1 MSMIIVPRASRT
13 ISDPR
18 APRSLFAEDVVISR
32 SDAQRVI
39 ESVIRLSRAD
49 AVQAVIRSSR
59 TRNVRFAANQLSTA
73 GVVEDTT
80 LVVMSFVGRKHS
92 AVTTN
97 DLSPESIE
105 RTVRKAES
113 IARLAPDDPDMLPVL
128 GPQNLRPLTAA
139 WDEATA
145 NLPAGDVTAA
155 AITALGPARKA
166 GSTLNVAGFLVTGA
180 DAIAIGTSAGL
191 FAYHRG
197 TSANY
202 TLTVR
207 TADGTGSGWSGE
219 DAVAW
224 SSLNFGEVS
233 AQAIEKATQSRN
245 PVAIEPGRYTVILE
259 PQAVGDLVGLMPR
272 YFSARSADEGRSPF
286 AKPGGGNK
294 LGETIV
300 NAMITLSSDPSDQ
313 MVLTQPF
320 DGDGMPLTKQ
330 SWITNGT
337 LSTMLV
343 PRSWAARKNLV
354 ATGSPN
360 NIILSGGTTSREQMI
375 ASTQRG
381 VLVTRLWY
389 LRETDPRTMS
399 YTGLTR
405 DGTFLIENGKITKSI
420 KNMRFNESPL
430 FLLNNV
436 EALGPVRRTASEG
449 PGTQI
454 MPILNARD
462 FNFTSLSDA
471 V

>member
-1 MSMIIVPRASRT
+1 MSMFL
-13 ISDPR
+13 DPR
-18 APRSLFAEDVVISR
+18 APRSLFADDVVISR
-32 SDAQRVI
+32 TEAQRVI
-39 ESVIRLSRAD
+39 ESVMKLSRAD

-80 LVVMSFVGRKHS
+80 LVVMSFIGRKHS

-97 DLSPESIE
+97 DLSPGSIE

-113 IARLAPDDPDMLPVL
+113 IARLAPDDAEMLPVL
-128 GPQNLRPLTAA
+128 GQQNLADLSAA
-139 WDEATA
+139 WDDATA
-145 NLPAGDVTAA
+145 NLEAGAVTAA
-155 AITALGPARKA
+155 ANTALAPARR
-166 GSTLNVAGFLVTGA
+166 GTTLTVAGFLVTGA

-207 TADGTGSGWSGE
+207 TTDGTGSGWSGE

-224 SSLNFGEVS
+224 GSLDFARVS
-233 AQAIEKATQSRN
+233 AQAIEKAERSRN

-272 YFSARSADEGRSPF
+272 YFNARSADEGRSPF
-286 AKPGGGNK
+286 AKQGGGNK

-300 NAMITLSSDPSDQ
+300 NAMITLSSDPSDPL
-313 MVLTQPF
+313 VLAQPF
-320 DGDGMPLTKQ
+320 DGDGMPLTRQ

-343 PRSWAARKNLV
+343 PRAWAARKSLV
-354 ATGSPN
+354 ATGNPN
-360 NIILSGGTTSREQMI
+360 NIILSGGTTSRDEMI
-375 ASTQRG
+375 GSTQRG
-381 VLVTRLWY
+381 ILVTRLWY

-405 DGTFLIENGKITKSI
+405 DGTFLIENGRISKSI

-436 EALGPVRRTASEG
+436 EALGPVRRTASDG

-454 MPILNARD
+454 MPVLKARD

>member
-1 MSMIIVPRASRT
+1 MSMIL
-13 ISDPR
+13 DPR
-18 APRSLFAEDVVISR
+18 APRSLFADDAVMSR
-32 SDAQRVI
+32 TDAQRVI
-39 ESVIRLSRAD
+39 ESVIKLSRAD
-49 AVQAVIRSSR
+49 AVQVVIRSSR

-80 LVVMSFVGRKHS
+80 LVVMSFLGKKHS

-97 DLSPESIE
+97 DLSPQSLE
-105 RTVRKAES
+105 RTVRKAEA
-113 IARLAPDDPDMLPVL
+113 IAKLSPDDAEMLPVL
-128 GPQNLRPLTAA
+128 GAQNLRDLTAA

-155 AITALGPARKA
+155 AITALGPARKT

-197 TSANY
+197 TNANY

-224 SSLNFGEVS
+224 SSLDFGRVS
-233 AQAIEKATQSRN
+233 AQAIDKAQASRN

-272 YFSARSADEGRSPF
+272 YFNARSADEGRSPF
-286 AKPGGGNK
+286 AKQGGGNK

-300 NAMITLSSDPSDQ
+300 NAMVSLTSDPSDP
-313 MVLTQPF
+313 MVLSQPF

-343 PRSWAARKNLV
+343 PRSWAAKKNLV
-354 ATGSPN
+354 ATGNPN
-360 NIILSGGTTSREQMI
+360 NIILGGGTTTRDQMI

-399 YTGLTR
+399 YTGITR

-454 MPILNARD
+454 MPILKARD

>member
-1 MSMIIVPRASRT
+1 MSRFI
-13 ISDPR
+13 DPH
-18 APRSLFAEDVVISR
+18 APRSLLLADDVVISR
-32 SDAQRVI
+32 ADAQRVI
-39 ESVIRLSRAD
+39 EMVVKLSKAD
-49 AVQAVIRSSR
+49 AVQAVVRSSR

-73 GVVEDTT
+73 GIIEDTT
-80 LVVMSFVGRKHS
+80 LVVTSFIGKKHA

-105 RTVRKAES
+105 RAVRKAEA
-113 IARLAPDDPDMLPVL
+113 ITRLAPDDAEALPVL
-128 GPQNLRPLTAA
+128 GAQTYADSSAA
-139 WDEATA
+139 WDQATA
-145 NLPAGDVTAA
+145 DLDAASVTAA
-155 AITALGPARKA
+155 ANTALAPARK
-166 GSTLNVAGFLVTGA
+166 GTTLTVAGFLVTGA
-180 DAIAIGTSAGL
+180 DAVAIGTSAGL
-191 FAYHRG
+191 FAYHRN

-207 TADGTGSGWSGE
+207 TTDGTGSGWSGE

-224 SSLNFGEVS
+224 SKLNFAKVS
-233 AQAIEKATQSRN
+233 AEAIEKAERSRN

-272 YFSARSADEGRSPF
+272 YFNARSADEGRSPF
-286 AKPGGGNK
+286 AKAGGGNK
-294 LGETIV
+294 LGEAIV
-300 NAMITLSSDPSDQ
+300 NPMISLTSDPTNP
-313 MVLTQPF
+313 MVMTSPF

-354 ATGSPN
+354 ATGNPN
-360 NIILSGGTTSREQMI
+360 NIILGGGSMSRDAMI

-430 FLLNNV
+430 FLLNNI
-436 EALGPVRRTASEG
+436 EALGPVRRTANDG

-454 MPILNARD
+454 MPIVKARD

>member
-1 MSMIIVPRASRT
+1 MSIIF
-13 ISDPR
+13 DPR

-32 SDAQRVI
+32 ADAQRVI
-39 ESVIRLSRAD
+39 ESVIKLSQAD
-49 AVQAVIRSSR
+49 AVQVVVRSSR

-80 LVVMSFVGRKHS
+80 LVVMSYIGKKHS

-97 DLSPESIE
+97 DLSPESLE
-105 RTVRKAES
+105 RTVRKAEA
-113 IARLAPDDPDMLPVL
+113 IAKLAPEDAEMLPVL
-128 GPQNLRPLTAA
+128 GPQNLRELTAA
-139 WDEATA
+139 WDDATA
-145 NLPAGDVTAA
+145 NLDAGVVSAA
-155 AITALGPARKA
+155 ANTALGPARK
-166 GSTLNVAGFLVTGA
+166 GSALNVAGFLITGA

-197 TSANY
+197 TNANY

-224 SSLNFGEVS
+224 SQLDFARVS
-233 AQAIEKATQSRN
+233 AQALEKAQTSRN

-272 YFSARSADEGRSPF
+272 YFNARSADEGRSPF

-300 NAMITLSSDPSDQ
+300 NAMVNLTSDPSDQ
-313 MVLTQPF
+313 LVLAQPF

-343 PRSWAARKNLV
+343 PRSWGAKKNLV
-354 ATGSPN
+354 ATGNPN
-360 NIILSGGTTSREQMI
+360 NLILAGGNIAREQMI

-405 DGTFLIENGKITKSI
+405 DGTYLIENGKISKSI

-454 MPILNARD
+454 MPILKARD

>member
-1 MSMIIVPRASRT
+1 MSMIF
-13 ISDPR
+13 DPR
-18 APRSLFAEDVVISR
+18 APRSLFADDVVISR
-32 SDAQRVI
+32 AEAQRVI
-39 ESVIRLSRAD
+39 ESVVKRSRAD

-80 LVVMSFVGRKHS
+80 LVVMSIIGRKHA

-105 RTVRKAES
+105 RTVRKAEA
-113 IARLAPDDPDMLPVL
+113 IARLSPDDAEMLPVL
-128 GPQNLRPLTAA
+128 GQQNLADLGAA
-139 WDEATA
+139 WDDATA
-145 NLPAGDVTAA
+145 NLEASAVTAA
-155 AITALGPARKA
+155 ANTALAPARK
-166 GSTLNVAGFLVTGA
+166 GTTLTVAGFLVTGA

-197 TSANY
+197 TNANF

-207 TADGTGSGWSGE
+207 TVDGTGSGWAGE
-219 DAVAW
+219 DAPAW
-224 SSLNFGEVS
+224 GALDFARVS
-233 AQAIEKATQSRN
+233 AHAIEKAERSRN

-272 YFSARSADEGRSPF
+272 YFNARSADEGRSPF
-286 AKPGGGNK
+286 AKTGGGNK
-294 LGETIV
+294 LGEMIV
-300 NAMITLSSDPSDQ
+300 NAMITLSSEPANPL
-313 MVLTQPF
+313 VLAQPF

-330 SWITNGT
+330 SWISNGA
-337 LSTMLV
+337 LSAMLV
-343 PRSWAARKNLV
+343 PRAWAARRNLV
-354 ATGSPN
+354 ATGTPN
-360 NIILSGGTTSREQMI
+360 NLILGGGTTTREQMI
-375 ASTQRG
+375 ANTQRG

-405 DGTFLIENGKITKSI
+405 DGTFLIENGKISKSI

-436 EALGPVRRTASEG
+436 ESLGPVRRTASDG

-454 MPILNARD
+454 MPVLKARD

>member
-1 MSMIIVPRASRT
+1 MSIIL
-13 ISDPR
+13 DPR
-18 APRSLFAEDVVISR
+18 APRSLFADDVVISR
-32 SDAQRVI
+32 SEAQRVV
-39 ESVIRLSRAD
+39 ESVLKLSRAD
-49 AVQAVIRSSR
+49 AVQVVIRSSR

-80 LVVMSFVGRKHS
+80 LVVMSYIGRKHS

-97 DLSPESIE
+97 DLSAESIE
-105 RTVRKAES
+105 RTVRKAEA
-113 IARLAPDDPDMLPVL
+113 IARLAPDDAEMLPVL
-128 GPQNLRPLTAA
+128 GPQNLADVSA
-139 WDEATA
+139 SWDEATA
-145 NLPAGDVTAA
+145 TLDAGIVTAA
-155 AITALGPARKA
+155 ANTALAPARRA
-166 GSTLNVAGFLVTGA
+166 GSTLTVAGFLVTGA
-180 DAIAIGTSAGL
+180 DAIAIGSSAGL

-197 TSANY
+197 TNANY

-207 TADGTGSGWSGE
+207 TIDGTGSGWAGE
-219 DAVAW
+219 DAQAW
-224 SSLNFGEVS
+224 GGLDFVRVS
-233 AQAIEKATQSRN
+233 AQAIEKAERSRN

-272 YFSARSADEGRSPF
+272 YFNARSADEGRSPF
-286 AKPGGGNK
+286 AKQGGGNR
-294 LGETIV
+294 LGELIV
-300 NAMITLSSDPSDQ
+300 NTMINMRSDTADP
-313 MVLTQPF
+313 MVRSQPF
-320 DGDGMPLTKQ
+320 DGEGMPLTKQ

-343 PRSWAARKNLV
+343 PRAWAARKNLT
-354 ATGSPN
+354 ATGTPN
-360 NIILSGGTTSREQMI
+360 NIILDGGSTSREQMI

-389 LRETDPRTMS
+389 LRETDARTMS

-405 DGTFLIENGKITKSI
+405 DGTFLIENGRITKSI

-436 EALGPVRRTASEG
+436 EALGPVRRTATEG
-449 PGTQI
+449 PGTQV
-454 MPILNARD
+454 MPILKARD

>member
-1 MSMIIVPRASRT
+1 MSMIL
-13 ISDPR
+13 DPR

-32 SDAQRVI
+32 TEAQRVI

-80 LVVMSFVGRKHS
+80 LVVMSFIGRKHS

-105 RTVRKAES
+105 RTVRKAEA

-128 GPQNLRPLTAA
+128 GPQNLGPLTAA

-272 YFSARSADEGRSPF
+272 YFNARSADEGRSPF
-286 AKPGGGNK
+286 AKAGGGNK
-294 LGETIV
+294 LGEVIV
-300 NAMITLSSDPSDQ
+300 NARVTLSSDPSDQ

-320 DGDGMPLTKQ
+320 DSDGMPLTKQ

-354 ATGSPN
+354 ATGSLN

-405 DGTFLIENGKITKSI
+405 DGTFLIENGKITKSV

-454 MPILNARD
+454 MPILKARD

>member
-1 MSMIIVPRASRT
+1 MSMIL
-13 ISDPR
+13 DPR
-18 APRSLFAEDVVISR
+18 APRSLFTDDTVISR
-32 SDAQRVI
+32 ADAQRVI
-39 ESVIRLSRAD
+39 ESVIRLSKAD
-49 AVQAVIRSSR
+49 AVQIVVRSSR

-80 LVVMSFVGRKHS
+80 LVVMSYSGKKHS

-97 DLSPESIE
+97 DLSPESLE
-105 RTVRKAES
+105 RTVRKAEA
-113 IARLAPDDPDMLPVL
+113 IAKLAPDDIDMLPVL
-128 GPQNLRPLTAA
+128 GPQNLRDLTAA
-139 WDEATA
+139 WDDATA
-145 NLPAGDVTAA
+145 NLAAGDVTAA
-155 AITALGPARKA
+155 ANTALAPARRS
-166 GSTLNVAGFLVTGA
+166 STLNVAGFLVTGA
-180 DAIAIGTSAGL
+180 DAVAIGTSAGL

-197 TSANY
+197 TNANY

-224 SSLNFGEVS
+224 SQLDFARVS
-233 AQAIEKATQSRN
+233 AQAIEKAQSSQN

-272 YFSARSADEGRSPF
+272 YFNARSADEGRSPF
-286 AKPGGGNK
+286 ARQGGGDK
-294 LGETIV
+294 LGESIV
-300 NAMITLSSDPSDQ
+300 NVMVNLSSDPSDPL
-313 MVLTQPF
+313 VLAQPF
-320 DGDGMPLTKQ
+320 DTDGMPLTKQ

-354 ATGSPN
+354 ATGNPN
-360 NIILSGGTTSREQMI
+360 NVILTGGTTTRDQMI

-405 DGTFLIENGKITKSI
+405 DGTYLIENGKISKSI

-436 EALGPVRRTASEG
+436 EALGPVRRTAGEG
-449 PGTQI
+449 AGTQI
-454 MPILNARD
+454 MPVLKAHD

>member
-1 MSMIIVPRASRT
+1 MSMIL
-13 ISDPR
+13 DPR
-18 APRSLFAEDVVISR
+18 APRSLFADDVVISR
-32 SDAQRVI
+32 TEAQRVI
-39 ESVIRLSRAD
+39 ESVVKLSRAD

-80 LVVMSFVGRKHS
+80 LVVMSFIGRKHS

-113 IARLAPDDPDMLPVL
+113 IARLAPDDAEMLPVL
-128 GPQNLRPLTAA
+128 GQQNLADLSAA
-139 WDEATA
+139 WDDATA
-145 NLPAGDVTAA
+145 NLEAAAVTAA
-155 AITALGPARKA
+155 ANTALAPARK
-166 GSTLNVAGFLVTGA
+166 GTTLTVAGFLVTGA

-224 SSLNFGEVS
+224 GSLDFARVS
-233 AQAIEKATQSRN
+233 AQAIEKAERSRN

-272 YFSARSADEGRSPF
+272 YFNARSADEGRSPF
-286 AKPGGGNK
+286 AKQGGGNK

-300 NAMITLSSDPSDQ
+300 NAMITLSSDPSDPL
-313 MVLTQPF
+313 VLTQPF
-320 DGDGMPLTKQ
+320 DGDGMPLTRQ

-343 PRSWAARKNLV
+343 PRAWASRKNLV
-354 ATGSPN
+354 ATGNPN
-360 NIILSGGTTSREQMI
+360 NIILGGGTTSREQMI

-405 DGTFLIENGKITKSI
+405 DGTFLIENGKISKSI

-436 EALGPVRRTASEG
+436 EALGPVRRTASDG

-454 MPILNARD
+454 MPVLKARD

>member
-1 MSMIIVPRASRT
+1 MSRFI
-13 ISDPR
+13 DPR
-18 APRSLFAEDVVISR
+18 APRSLLPDDVVISR
-32 SDAQRVI
+32 TDAQRVI
-39 ESVIRLSRAD
+39 ESVVTLSTAD
-49 AVQAVIRSSR
+49 AVQCVIRSSR

-80 LVVMSFVGRKHS
+80 LVVMSYIGKKHS

-97 DLSPESIE
+97 DLSPESVE
-105 RTVRKAES
+105 RTVRKAEA
-113 IARLAPDDPDMLPVL
+113 IARLSPDDPEMLPLL
-128 GPQNLRPLTAA
+128 GPQTLRDVSAA
-139 WDEATA
+139 WDEETA
-145 NLPAGDVTAA
+145 SLAAGIVTAA
-155 AITALGPARKA
+155 ANTALAPARRP

-180 DAIAIGTSAGL
+180 DAIAIGNSAGH

-197 TSANY
+197 TNANY

-224 SSLNFGEVS
+224 KSLNFAAVS
-233 AQAIEKATQSRN
+233 AQAIEKANSSRN

-272 YFSARSADEGRSPF
+272 YFNARSADEGRSPF
-286 AKPGGGNK
+286 AKQGGGNK

-300 NAMITLSSDPSDQ
+300 GSMVNLTSDPFDP

-320 DGDGMPLTKQ
+320 DGEGMPLTKQ

-354 ATGSPN
+354 ATGNPN
-360 NIILSGGTTSREQMI
+360 NIVLAGGSTTREQMI

-389 LRETDPRTMS
+389 LRETDPRSMS

-405 DGTFLIENGKITKSI
+405 DGTFLIENGKISKSI

-430 FLLNNV
+430 FLLNNL
-436 EALGPVRRTASEG
+436 EALGPVRRTASDG
-449 PGTQI
+449 PGTAI
-454 MPILNARD
+454 MPIVKARD

>member
-1 MSMIIVPRASRT
+1 MST
-13 ISDPR
+13 ILDPR
-18 APRSLFAEDVVISR
+18 APRSLFADDAVISR
-32 SDAQRVI
+32 DDAQRVT
-39 ESVIRLSRAD
+39 EMVVKLSRAD
-49 AVQAVIRSSR
+49 AVQAVVRSSR

-80 LVVMSFVGRKHS
+80 LVVMSYIGRKHS

-105 RTVRKAES
+105 RTVRKAEA
-113 IARLAPDDPDMLPVL
+113 IARLAPDDAEMLPVL
-128 GPQNLRPLTAA
+128 GPQNLGDLTAA
-139 WDEATA
+139 WDDATA
-145 NLPAGDVTAA
+145 NLDAGAVTAA
-155 AITALGPARKA
+155 ANTALGPARRT
-166 GSTLNVAGFLVTGA
+166 GSVLNVAGFLVTGA

-224 SSLNFGEVS
+224 SALNFGAVS
-233 AQAIEKATQSRN
+233 AQAIEKAEKSRN

-272 YFSARSADEGRSPF
+272 YFNARSADEGRSPF
-286 AKPGGGNK
+286 AKQGGGNK
-294 LGETIV
+294 LGEVIV
-300 NAMITLSSDPSDQ
+300 NAMINLASDPLDP
-313 MVLTQPF
+313 MVLAQPF
-320 DGDGMPLTKQ
+320 DSDGMALTKQ

-343 PRSWAARKNLV
+343 PRAWAARKNLV
-354 ATGSPN
+354 ATGTPN
-360 NIILSGGTTSREQMI
+360 NIILRGGTTSREQMI

-389 LRETDPRTMS
+389 LREVDPRTML

-405 DGTFLIENGKITKSI
+405 DGTFLIENGRISKSI

-436 EALGPVRRTASEG
+436 EALGPVRRTASDG

-454 MPILNARD
+454 MPVLKARD

>member
-1 MSMIIVPRASRT
+1 MST
-13 ISDPR
+13 ILDPR
-18 APRSLFAEDVVISR
+18 APRSLFADDTVISR
-32 SDAQRVI
+32 ADAQRVI
-39 ESVIRLSRAD
+39 ESVIRLSKAD
-49 AVQAVIRSSR
+49 AVQVVIRSSR

-80 LVVMSFVGRKHS
+80 LVVMSFIGRKHS

-97 DLSPESIE
+97 DLSPESLE
-105 RTVRKAES
+105 RTVRKAEA
-113 IARLAPDDPDMLPVL
+113 IARLAPDDAEMVPVL
-128 GPQNLRPLTAA
+128 GPQEMRELSAA
-139 WDEATA
+139 WDDATA
-145 NLPAGDVTAA
+145 NLAAGDVTAA
-155 AITALGPARKA
+155 ANTALAPARK
-166 GSTLNVAGFLVTGA
+166 GSALNVAGFLVTSA

-197 TSANY
+197 TNANY
-202 TLTVR
+202 TLTAR
-207 TADGTGSGWSGE
+207 TTDGTGSGWSGD

-224 SSLNFGEVS
+224 SQLDFARVS
-233 AQAIEKATQSRN
+233 SQAIEKAESSRN

-272 YFSARSADEGRSPF
+272 YFNARSADEGRSPF
-286 AKPGGGNK
+286 AKQGGGNK

-300 NAMITLSSDPSDQ
+300 NAMVNLTSDPSDPL
-313 MVLTQPF
+313 VLGQPF
-320 DGDGMPLTKQ
+320 EGDGMPLTKQ

-343 PRSWAARKNLV
+343 TRSWAARKNLI
-354 ATGSPN
+354 ATGNPN
-360 NIILSGGTTSREQMI
+360 NIILAGGSASREQMI
-375 ASTQRG
+375 AGTQRG

-405 DGTFLIENGKITKSI
+405 DGTFLIEDGKISKSI

-436 EALGPVRRTASEG
+436 EALGPVRRTANDG

-454 MPILNARD
+454 MPILKARD

>member
-1 MSMIIVPRASRT
+1 MSIIL
-13 ISDPR
+13 DPR
-18 APRSLFAEDVVISR
+18 APRSLFADDVVISR
-32 SDAQRVI
+32 SEAQRVV
-39 ESVIRLSRAD
+39 ESVLKLSRAD
-49 AVQAVIRSSR
+49 AVQVVIRSSR

-80 LVVMSFVGRKHS
+80 LVVMSYNGRKHS

-97 DLSPESIE
+97 DLSAESIE
-105 RTVRKAES
+105 RTVRKAEA
-113 IARLAPDDPDMLPVL
+113 IARLAPDDAEMLPVL
-128 GPQNLRPLTAA
+128 GPQNLADVSA
-139 WDEATA
+139 SWDEATA
-145 NLPAGDVTAA
+145 TLDAGIVTAA
-155 AITALGPARKA
+155 ANTALAPARRA
-166 GSTLNVAGFLVTGA
+166 GSTLTVAGFLVTSA

-197 TSANY
+197 TNANY

-207 TADGTGSGWSGE
+207 TADGTGSGWAGE
-219 DAVAW
+219 DAQAW
-224 SSLNFGEVS
+224 GGLDFARVS
-233 AQAIEKATQSRN
+233 AQAIEKAERSRN

-272 YFSARSADEGRSPF
+272 YFNARSADEGRSPF
-286 AKPGGGNK
+286 AKQGGGNR
-294 LGETIV
+294 LGELIV
-300 NAMITLSSDPSDQ
+300 NAMINMRSDTADP
-313 MVLTQPF
+313 MVRSQPF
-320 DGDGMPLTKQ
+320 DGDGLPLTKQ

-343 PRSWAARKNLV
+343 PRAWAARKNLT
-354 ATGSPN
+354 ATGTPN
-360 NIILSGGTTSREQMI
+360 NIIFGGGSTSREQMI

-389 LRETDPRTMS
+389 LRETDARTMS

-405 DGTFLIENGKITKSI
+405 DGTFLIENGRITKSI

-436 EALGPVRRTASEG
+436 EALGPVRRTAAEG
-449 PGTQI
+449 PGTQV
-454 MPILNARD
+454 MPILKARD

>member
-1 MSMIIVPRASRT
+1 MSMIL
-13 ISDPR
+13 DPR
-18 APRSLFAEDVVISR
+18 APRSLFAEDAVMSR
-32 SDAQRVI
+32 TDAQRVI
-39 ESVIRLSRAD
+39 ESVIKLSRAD
-49 AVQAVIRSSR
+49 AVQVVIRSSR

-80 LVVMSFVGRKHS
+80 LVVMSYFGRKHS

-97 DLSPESIE
+97 DLSPESLE
-105 RTVRKAES
+105 RTVRKAEA
-113 IARLAPDDPDMLPVL
+113 IAKLTPDDADMLPVL
-128 GPQNLRPLTAA
+128 GAQNLPELTAA
-139 WDEATA
+139 WDDATA

-155 AITALGPARKA
+155 AITALGPARKT

-197 TSANY
+197 TNANY

-224 SSLNFGEVS
+224 SSLDFGRVS
-233 AQAIEKATQSRN
+233 AQAIEKAQASRN

-272 YFSARSADEGRSPF
+272 YFNARSADEGRSPF
-286 AKPGGGNK
+286 AKQGGGNK

-300 NAMITLSSDPSDQ
+300 NAMISLSSDPSNSL
-313 MVLTQPF
+313 VLSQPF
-320 DGDGMPLTKQ
+320 DGDGMPLSKQ

-343 PRSWAARKNLV
+343 PRSWAARKNLI
-354 ATGSPN
+354 ATGNPN
-360 NIILSGGTTSREQMI
+360 NIILGGGTTSRDQMI

-454 MPILNARD
+454 MPILKARD

>member
-1 MSMIIVPRASRT
+1 MIL
-13 ISDPR
+13 DPR
-18 APRSLFAEDVVISR
+18 APRSLFADDVVISR
-32 SDAQRVI
+32 TEAQRVI
-39 ESVIRLSRAD
+39 ESVVKLSRAD

-80 LVVMSFVGRKHS
+80 LVVMSFIGRKHS

-113 IARLAPDDPDMLPVL
+113 IARLAPDDAEMLPVL
-128 GPQNLRPLTAA
+128 GQQNLADLSAA
-139 WDEATA
+139 WDDATA
-145 NLPAGDVTAA
+145 NLEAAAVTAA
-155 AITALGPARKA
+155 ANTALAPARK
-166 GSTLNVAGFLVTGA
+166 GTTLTVAGFLVTGA

-224 SSLNFGEVS
+224 GSLDFARVS
-233 AQAIEKATQSRN
+233 AQAIEKAERSRN

-272 YFSARSADEGRSPF
+272 YFNARSADEGRSPF
-286 AKPGGGNK
+286 AKQGGGNK

-300 NAMITLSSDPSDQ
+300 NAMITLSSDPSDPL
-313 MVLTQPF
+313 VLTQPF
-320 DGDGMPLTKQ
+320 DGDGMPLTRQ

-343 PRSWAARKNLV
+343 PRAWASRKNLV
-354 ATGSPN
+354 ATGNPN
-360 NIILSGGTTSREQMI
+360 NIILGGGTTSREQMI

-405 DGTFLIENGKITKSI
+405 DGTFLIENGKISKSI

-436 EALGPVRRTASEG
+436 EALGPVRRTASDG

-454 MPILNARD
+454 MPVLKARD

>member
-1 MSMIIVPRASRT
+1 MSTII
-13 ISDPR
+13 DPR
-18 APRSLFAEDVVISR
+18 APRSLFADDTVISR

-39 ESVIRLSRAD
+39 ESVMKLSRAD
-49 AVQAVIRSSR
+49 AVQVVIRSSR

-80 LVVMSFVGRKHS
+80 LVVMSYIGKKHS

-97 DLSPESIE
+97 DLSPESLE
-105 RTVRKAES
+105 RTVRKAEA
-113 IARLAPDDPDMLPVL
+113 IARLAPDDADMLPVL
-128 GPQNLRPLTAA
+128 GPQPARELSAA
-139 WDEATA
+139 WDDATA
-145 NLPAGDVTAA
+145 TLAAGEVTAA
-155 AITALGPARKA
+155 ANTALAPARK
-166 GSTLNVAGFLVTGA
+166 GSTLSVAGFLVTGA

-207 TADGTGSGWSGE
+207 TVDGTGSGWSGD

-224 SSLNFGEVS
+224 SQLDFARVS
-233 AQAIEKATQSRN
+233 AQAIEKAESSRN

-272 YFSARSADEGRSPF
+272 YFNARSADEGRSPF
-286 AKPGGGNK
+286 AKLGGGNK
-294 LGETIV
+294 LGEPIV
-300 NAMITLSSDPSDQ
+300 NAVVNLTSDPSDPL
-313 MVLTQPF
+313 VLGQPF
-320 DGDGMPLTKQ
+320 DSDGMPLTKQ

-337 LSTMLV
+337 LSAMLV

-360 NIILSGGTTSREQMI
+360 NIILAGGTTTREQMI
-375 ASTQRG
+375 AGTQRG
-381 VLVTRLWY
+381 ILVTRLWY

-405 DGTFLIENGKITKSI
+405 DGTYLIENGKISKSI

-454 MPILNARD
+454 MPILKAHD

>member
-1 MSMIIVPRASRT
+1 MSRFI
-13 ISDPR
+13 DPG
-18 APRSLFAEDVVISR
+18 APRSFMAEDVVISR
-32 SDAQRVI
+32 ADAQRVI
-39 ESVIRLSRAD
+39 ESVVKLSRAD
-49 AVQAVIRSSR
+49 AVQVVIRSSR

-73 GVVEDTT
+73 GIIEDTT
-80 LVVMSFVGRKHS
+80 LVVMSYFGKKHS

-97 DLSPESIE
+97 DLSPESLE
-105 RTVRKAES
+105 RTVRKAEA
-113 IARLAPDDPDMLPVL
+113 IARLAPDDVDALPLL
-128 GPQNLRPLTAA
+128 GQQTYADSSA
-139 WDEATA
+139 SWDQATA
-145 NLPAGDVTAA
+145 DLDAGTVTAA
-155 AITALGPARKA
+155 ANSALGPARK
-166 GSTLNVAGFLVTGA
+166 GNTLTVAGFLVTGA
-180 DAIAIGTSAGL
+180 DAVAIGTSAGL
-191 FAYHRG
+191 FAYHRS
-197 TSANY
+197 TNANY

-207 TADGTGSGWSGE
+207 TVDGTGSGWSGE

-224 SSLNFGEVS
+224 SGLNFQNVS
-233 AQAIEKATQSRN
+233 AEAIEKAERSRN

-272 YFSARSADEGRSPF
+272 YFNARSADEGRSPF
-286 AKPGGGNK
+286 AKQGGGNK

-300 NAMITLSSDPSDQ
+300 SSMISLSSDPTNP
-313 MVLTQPF
+313 MVRTQPF
-320 DGDGMPLTKQ
+320 DGDGMPLMKQ

-354 ATGSPN
+354 ATGNPN
-360 NIILSGGTTSREQMI
+360 NIILSGGDVTRDQMI
-375 ASTQRG
+375 AGTQRG

-399 YTGLTR
+399 YTGLTL
-405 DGTFLIENGKITKSI
+405 DGTFLIENGKISKSI

-430 FLLNNV
+430 FLLNNI
-436 EALGPVRRTASEG
+436 EALGPVRRTANDG

-454 MPILNARD
+454 MPIVKARD

>member
-1 MSMIIVPRASRT
+1 MST
-13 ISDPR
+13 ILDPR
-18 APRSLFAEDVVISR
+18 APRSLFADDAVISR
-32 SDAQRVI
+32 DDAQRVT
-39 ESVIRLSRAD
+39 EMVVKLSRAD
-49 AVQAVIRSSR
+49 AVQAVVRSSR

-80 LVVMSFVGRKHS
+80 LVVMSYIGRKHS
-92 AVTTN
+92 AITTN

-105 RTVRKAES
+105 RTVRKAEA
-113 IARLAPDDPDMLPVL
+113 IARLAPDDAEMLPVL
-128 GPQNLRPLTAA
+128 GPQNLGDLTAA
-139 WDEATA
+139 WDDATA
-145 NLPAGDVTAA
+145 NLDAGAVTAA
-155 AITALGPARKA
+155 ANTALGPARRA
-166 GSTLNVAGFLVTGA
+166 GSVLNVAGFLVTGA

-224 SSLNFGEVS
+224 SALNFGAVS
-233 AQAIEKATQSRN
+233 AQAIEKAEKSRN

-272 YFSARSADEGRSPF
+272 YFNARSADEGRSPF
-286 AKPGGGNK
+286 AKQGGGNK
-294 LGETIV
+294 LGEVIV
-300 NAMITLSSDPSDQ
+300 NAMINLASDPLDS
-313 MVLTQPF
+313 MVLAQPF
-320 DGDGMPLTKQ
+320 DSDGMPLTKQ

-343 PRSWAARKNLV
+343 PRAWAARKNLV
-354 ATGSPN
+354 ATGTPN
-360 NIILSGGTTSREQMI
+360 NIILRGGTTTREQMI

-389 LRETDPRTMS
+389 LREVDPRTML

-405 DGTFLIENGKITKSI
+405 DGTFLIENGRISKSI

-436 EALGPVRRTASEG
+436 EALGPVRRTASDG

-454 MPILNARD
+454 MPVLKARD

>member
-1 MSMIIVPRASRT
+1 MSMIF
-13 ISDPR
+13 DPR
-18 APRSLFAEDVVISR
+18 GPRSLFAEDTVISR
-32 SDAQRVI
+32 VEAQRVI
-39 ESVIRLSRAD
+39 ESVIKLSKAD
-49 AVQAVIRSSR
+49 AVQVVVRSSR

-80 LVVMSFVGRKHS
+80 LVVMSYIGKKHS

-97 DLSPESIE
+97 DLSPESLE

-113 IARLAPDDPDMLPVL
+113 IAKLAPDDIDMLPVL
-128 GPQNLRPLTAA
+128 GPQNLRDLSAA

-145 NLPAGDVTAA
+145 NLAAGEVTAA
-155 AITALGPARKA
+155 ANTALAPARK
-166 GSTLNVAGFLVTGA
+166 GTTLNVAGFLVTGA

-197 TSANY
+197 TNANY

-207 TADGTGSGWSGE
+207 TSDGTGSGWSGE

-224 SSLNFGEVS
+224 SQLDFARVS
-233 AQAIEKATQSRN
+233 AQAIEKAQSSQN

-259 PQAVGDLVGLMPR
+259 PQAVGDLIGLMPR
-272 YFSARSADEGRSPF
+272 NFNARSADEGRSPF
-286 AKPGGGNK
+286 AKQGGGNK
-294 LGETIV
+294 LGEMIV
-300 NAMITLSSDPSDQ
+300 NAMVNLSSDPSDPL
-313 MVLTQPF
+313 VLAQPF
-320 DGDGMPLTKQ
+320 DSDGMPLTKQ

-354 ATGSPN
+354 ATGNPN
-360 NIILSGGTTSREQMI
+360 NVILAGGTTTRDQMI

-405 DGTFLIENGKITKSI
+405 DGTYLIENGKISKSI

-436 EALGPVRRTASEG
+436 EALGPVHRTASEG

-454 MPILNARD
+454 MPILKAHD

>member
-1 MSMIIVPRASRT
+1 MSMIL
-13 ISDPR
+13 DPR
-18 APRSLFAEDVVISR
+18 APRSLFADDVVMSR
-32 SDAQRVI
+32 DDAQKVI
-39 ESVIRLSRAD
+39 ESVVRLSRAD
-49 AVQAVIRSSR
+49 AVQAVVRSSR

-80 LVVMSFVGRKHS
+80 LVVMSFIGRKHS

-105 RTVRKAES
+105 RTVRKAEA
-113 IARLAPDDPDMLPVL
+113 IARLAPDDPEMLPVL
-128 GPQNLRPLTAA
+128 GPQNLREMTAA

-145 NLPAGDVTAA
+145 SLDAGAVTSAA
-155 AITALGPARKA
+155 NTVLGPARRA

-180 DAIAIGTSAGL
+180 DAIAIGTSAGH

-207 TADGTGSGWSGE
+207 TADGTGSGWAGE

-224 SSLNFGEVS
+224 GRINFAAVS
-233 AQAIEKATQSRN
+233 AQAIEKAEKSRN

-272 YFSARSADEGRSPF
+272 YFNARSADEGRSPF

-294 LGETIV
+294 LGEMIV
-300 NAMITLSSDPSDQ
+300 NSMVNLSSDPSDP

-330 SWITNGT
+330 SWVTNGT

-343 PRSWAARKNLV
+343 PRAWAAKKNLV
-354 ATGSPN
+354 ATGNPN
-360 NIILSGGTTSREQMI
+360 NIILGGGATSREQMI

-405 DGTFLIENGKITKSI
+405 DGTFLIENGKISKSI

-430 FLLNNV
+430 FMLNNL
-436 EALGPVRRTASEG
+436 ESLGPVRRTANDG

-454 MPILNARD
+454 MPVLKARD

>member
-1 MSMIIVPRASRT
+1 MST
-13 ISDPR
+13 FLDPR

-32 SDAQRVI
+32 TDAQRVT
-39 ESVIRLSRAD
+39 ESAITLSKAD
-49 AVQAVIRSSR
+49 AVQVVVRSSR

-80 LVVMSFVGRKHS
+80 LAVMSFIGRKHS

-105 RTVRKAES
+105 RTVRKAEA
-113 IARLAPDDPDMLPVL
+113 IARLAPDDADMLPVL
-128 GPQNLRPLTAA
+128 GPQTLRDLTTA
-139 WDEATA
+139 WDDATA
-145 NLPAGDVTAA
+145 NLDAGVVSAA
-155 AITALGPARKA
+155 ANTALGPARK

-197 TSANY
+197 TNANY

-224 SSLNFGEVS
+224 SQLDFARVS
-233 AQAIEKATQSRN
+233 SQALEKAQTSRN

-272 YFSARSADEGRSPF
+272 YLNARSADEGRSPF
-286 AKPGGGNK
+286 AKAGGGNK

-300 NAMITLSSDPSDQ
+300 NAMVNLTSDPSDPL
-313 MVLTQPF
+313 VLAQPF
-320 DGDGMPLTKQ
+320 DAEGMPLTKQ

-354 ATGSPN
+354 ATGNPN
-360 NIILSGGTTSREQMI
+360 NIILAGGNSTREQMI
-375 ASTQRG
+375 AGTQRG

-405 DGTFLIENGKITKSI
+405 DGTYLIENGKISKSI

-454 MPILNARD
+454 MPILKARD

>member
-1 MSMIIVPRASRT
+1 MSRFIDS
-13 ISDPR
+13 R
-18 APRSLFAEDVVISR
+18 APRSLLLADDLVISR
-32 SDAQRVI
+32 TDAQRVI

-49 AVQAVIRSSR
+49 SVQAVIRSSR

-80 LVVMSFVGRKHS
+80 LVVMSFIGRKHS

-105 RTVRKAES
+105 RTVRKAEA

-128 GPQNLRPLTAA
+128 GPQVLRDLGGA

-145 NLPAGDVTAA
+145 GLAADEVTAA
-155 AITALGPARKA
+155 ANTALAPARKA
-166 GSTLNVAGFLVTGA
+166 GSALTVAGFLITGA
-180 DAIAIGTSAGL
+180 DAIAIGTSAGH

-207 TADGTGSGWSGE
+207 SNDGTGSGWSGE
-219 DAVAW
+219 DALAW
-224 SSLNFGEVS
+224 SALNFGAVS
-233 AQAIEKATQSRN
+233 AQAIEKAERSRN

-272 YFSARSADEGRSPF
+272 YFNARSADEGRSPF
-286 AKPGGGNK
+286 AKPGGGNR
-294 LGETIV
+294 LGEQIV
-300 NAMITLSSDPSDQ
+300 NAMVNLTSDPADSL
-313 MVLTQPF
+313 VLTQPF

-343 PRSWAARKNLV
+343 PRAWAARKNLV
-354 ATGSPN
+354 ATGNPN
-360 NIILSGGTTSREQMI
+360 NLILAGGSTSRDQMI
-375 ASTQRG
+375 AGTQRG

-405 DGTFLIENGKITKSI
+405 DGTFLIENGKISKSI

-454 MPILNARD
+454 MPVLKARD

>member
-1 MSMIIVPRASRT
+1 MSTLTT
-13 ISDPR
+13 ILDPR
-18 APRSLFAEDVVISR
+18 APRSLFADDAVISR
-32 SDAQRVI
+32 ADAQRVI
-39 ESVIRLSRAD
+39 ESVIKLSRAD
-49 AVQAVIRSSR
+49 AVQVVIRSSR

-80 LVVMSFVGRKHS
+80 LAVMSYIGRKHS

-97 DLSPESIE
+97 DLSAESLE
-105 RTVRKAES
+105 RTVRKAEA
-113 IARLAPDDPDMLPVL
+113 IAKLAPDDADMLPVL
-128 GPQNLRPLTAA
+128 GPQSLRDLTAA

-145 NLPAGDVTAA
+145 MLPASDATAA
-155 AITALGPARKA
+155 ALTALAPARKA
-166 GSTLNVAGFLVTGA
+166 GSTLSVAGFLVTGA

-224 SSLNFGEVS
+224 SSLDFAKVS
-233 AQAIEKATQSRN
+233 AQAIEKAESSRN

-272 YFSARSADEGRSPF
+272 YFNARSADEGRSPF

-294 LGETIV
+294 LGETIA
-300 NAMITLSSDPSDQ
+300 NAMITLTSDPSDAL
-313 MVLTQPF
+313 VLGQPF

-343 PRSWAARKNLV
+343 PRAWAARKNLV
-354 ATGSPN
+354 ATGNPN
-360 NIILSGGTTSREQMI
+360 NLILSGGTTTREQMI
-375 ASTQRG
+375 AGTERG
-381 VLVTRLWY
+381 ILVTRLWY

-399 YTGLTR
+399 HTGLTR
-405 DGTFLIENGKITKSI
+405 DGTYLIENGKIAKSI

-436 EALGPVRRTASEG
+436 EALGPVRRTASDG
-449 PGTQI
+449 AGTQI
-454 MPILNARD
+454 MPLLKARD

>member
-1 MSMIIVPRASRT
+1 MSMIF
-13 ISDPR
+13 DPR
-18 APRSLFAEDVVISR
+18 APRSLFADDVVISR
-32 SDAQRVI
+32 AEAQRVI
-39 ESVIRLSRAD
+39 ESVVKRSRAD

-80 LVVMSFVGRKHS
+80 LVVMSIIGRKHA

-97 DLSPESIE
+97 DLSPDSIE
-105 RTVRKAES
+105 RTVRKAEA
-113 IARLAPDDPDMLPVL
+113 IARLSPDDAEMLPVL
-128 GPQNLRPLTAA
+128 GQQNLADLGAA
-139 WDEATA
+139 WDDATA
-145 NLPAGDVTAA
+145 NLEASAVTAA
-155 AITALGPARKA
+155 ANTALAPARK
-166 GSTLNVAGFLVTGA
+166 GTTLTVAGFLVTGA

-197 TSANY
+197 TNANY

-207 TADGTGSGWSGE
+207 TVDGTGSGWAGE
-219 DAVAW
+219 DAPAW
-224 SSLNFGEVS
+224 GALDFARVS
-233 AQAIEKATQSRN
+233 AHAIEKAERSRN

-272 YFSARSADEGRSPF
+272 YFNARSADEGRSPF
-286 AKPGGGNK
+286 AKAGGGNK
-294 LGETIV
+294 LGEMIV
-300 NAMITLSSDPSDQ
+300 NAMITLSSEPANPL
-313 MVLTQPF
+313 VLAQPF

-330 SWITNGT
+330 SWISNGA

-343 PRSWAARKNLV
+343 PRAWAARRNLV
-354 ATGSPN
+354 ATGTPN
-360 NIILSGGTTSREQMI
+360 NLILGGGTTTREQMI
-375 ASTQRG
+375 ANTQRG

-405 DGTFLIENGKITKSI
+405 DGTFLIENGKISKSI

-436 EALGPVRRTASEG
+436 EALGPVRRTASDG

-454 MPILNARD
+454 MPVLKARD

>member
-1 MSMIIVPRASRT
+1 MST
-13 ISDPR
+13 FLDPR

-32 SDAQRVI
+32 TDAQRVI
-39 ESVIRLSRAD
+39 ESVITLSKAD
-49 AVQAVIRSSR
+49 AVQVVVRSSR

-80 LVVMSFVGRKHS
+80 LAVMSFIGRKHS

-105 RTVRKAES
+105 RTVRKAEA
-113 IARLAPDDPDMLPVL
+113 IARLAPDDADMLPVL
-128 GPQNLRPLTAA
+128 GPQTLRDLTAA
-139 WDEATA
+139 WDDATA
-145 NLPAGDVTAA
+145 NLDAGVVSAA
-155 AITALGPARKA
+155 ANTALGPARK
-166 GSTLNVAGFLVTGA
+166 GSTLNVAGFLVTSA

-197 TSANY
+197 TNANY

-224 SSLNFGEVS
+224 GQLDFARVSS
-233 AQAIEKATQSRN
+233 QALEKAQSSRN

-272 YFSARSADEGRSPF
+272 YFNARSADEGRSPF
-286 AKPGGGNK
+286 AKAGGGNK

-300 NAMITLSSDPSDQ
+300 QTMVNLTSDPSDPL
-313 MVLTQPF
+313 VLTQPF
-320 DGDGMPLTKQ
+320 DADGMPLTKQ

-354 ATGSPN
+354 ATGNPN
-360 NIILSGGTTSREQMI
+360 NLILVGGNSTREEMI
-375 ASTQRG
+375 AGTQRG

-405 DGTFLIENGKITKSI
+405 DGTYLIENGKISKSI

-454 MPILNARD
+454 MPILKARD

>member
-1 MSMIIVPRASRT
+1 MSIIL
-13 ISDPR
+13 DPR
-18 APRSLFAEDVVISR
+18 APRSLFADDVVISR
-32 SDAQRVI
+32 ADAQRVV
-39 ESVIRLSRAD
+39 ETVVKLSRAD
-49 AVQAVIRSSR
+49 SVQAVIRSSR

-80 LVVMSFVGRKHS
+80 LVVMSFIGRKHS

-105 RTVRKAES
+105 RTVRKAEA
-113 IARLAPDDPDMLPVL
+113 IARLAPDDAEVLPVL
-128 GPQNLRPLTAA
+128 GPQQWRELTNA
-139 WDEATA
+139 WDETTAT
-145 NLPAGDVTAA
+145 LDAGVVTAA
-155 AITALGPARKA
+155 ANTALAPARR
-166 GSTLNVAGFLVTGA
+166 GNTLNVAGFLVTSA
-180 DAIAIGTSAGL
+180 DAVAIGTSAGL

-197 TSANY
+197 TNANY

-207 TADGTGSGWSGE
+207 TSDGTGSGWAGE
-219 DAVAW
+219 DAVSWGGLDFAR
-224 SSLNFGEVS
+224 VS
-233 AQAIEKATQSRN
+233 AQAIEKAERSRN

-272 YFSARSADEGRSPF
+272 YFNARSADEGRSPF
-286 AKPGGGNK
+286 AKAGGGNK
-294 LGETIV
+294 LGEAIV
-300 NAMITLSSDPSDQ
+300 SPMVNLTSDPADPS
-313 MVLTQPF
+313 VLGQPF
-320 DGDGMPLTKQ
+320 DGDGMPLTRQ

-343 PRSWAARKNLV
+343 PRNWAAKKNLV
-354 ATGSPN
+354 ATGNPN
-360 NIILSGGTTSREQMI
+360 NIILGGGSTTREQMI

-381 VLVTRLWY
+381 ILVTRLWY

-405 DGTFLIENGKITKSI
+405 DGTFLIENGRITKSI

-430 FLLNNV
+430 FLLNNL
-436 EALGPVRRTASEG
+436 EALGPVRRTATEG

-454 MPILNARD
+454 MPIVKARD

>member
-1 MSMIIVPRASRT
+1 MSIIL
-13 ISDPR
+13 DPR
-18 APRSLFAEDVVISR
+18 APRSLMADDVVISR
-32 SDAQRVI
+32 ADAQRVI
-39 ESVIRLSRAD
+39 ESVVKLSRAD
-49 AVQAVIRSSR
+49 AVQAVVRSSR

-80 LVVMSFVGRKHS
+80 LVVMSYIGRKHS

-105 RTVRKAES
+105 RTVRKAEA
-113 IARLAPDDPDMLPVL
+113 IARLAPDDPEMLPVL
-128 GPQNLRPLTAA
+128 GPQSIRETTSA

-145 NLPAGDVTAA
+145 NLDAA
-155 AITALGPARKA
+155 TVINAANTALAPARRSSA
-166 GSTLNVAGFLVTGA
+166 LNVAGFLVTSA
-180 DAIAIGTSAGL
+180 DAVAIGTSAGL

-197 TSANY
+197 TNANY

-207 TADGTGSGWSGE
+207 TEDGTGSGWSGE
-219 DAVAW
+219 DAMAW
-224 SSLNFGEVS
+224 SSLNFGTVS
-233 AQAIEKATQSRN
+233 AQAIDKAQQSRN

-272 YFSARSADEGRSPF
+272 YFNARSADEGRSPF

-300 NAMITLSSDPSDQ
+300 SAMINLTSDPSDAN
-313 MVLTQPF
+313 VLSQPF
-320 DGDGMPLTKQ
+320 DGDGMPLTRQ

-343 PRSWAARKNLV
+343 SRAWGAKKNLPI
-354 ATGSPN
+354 TGNPN
-360 NIILSGGTTSREQMI
+360 NVMLGGGGVSREQMI

-389 LRETDPRTMS
+389 LREVDPRTML

-436 EALGPVRRTASEG
+436 EALGPVRRTASDG

-454 MPILNARD
+454 MPILKARD

>member
-1 MSMIIVPRASRT
+1 MSTII
-13 ISDPR
+13 DPR
-18 APRSLFAEDVVISR
+18 APRSLFAADDVVISR
-32 SDAQRVI
+32 ADAQRVI
-39 ESVIRLSRAD
+39 DSVVKLSKAD

-73 GVVEDTT
+73 GVIEDTT
-80 LVVMSFVGRKHS
+80 LVVMSYIGKKHS

-97 DLSPESIE
+97 DLSPESVE
-105 RTVRKAES
+105 RTVRKAEA
-113 IARLAPDDPDMLPVL
+113 IARLSPDDPELLPLL
-128 GPQNLRPLTAA
+128 GPQSLRETSAS
-139 WDEATA
+139 WDEETA
-145 NLPAGDVTAA
+145 SLDAAVVTAA
-155 AITALGPARKA
+155 ANTALAPARQS
-166 GSTLNVAGFLVTGA
+166 GSILNVAGFLVTSA
-180 DAIAIGTSAGL
+180 DAIAIGNSAGH

-197 TSANY
+197 TNANY

-224 SSLNFGEVS
+224 KQLDFAAVS
-233 AQAIEKATQSRN
+233 AQAIEKANRSRN

-272 YFSARSADEGRSPF
+272 YFNARSADEGRSPF
-286 AKPGGGNK
+286 SKPGGGNK
-294 LGETIV
+294 LGELITNRMV
-300 NAMITLSSDPSDQ
+300 NLVSDPFDP
-313 MVLTQPF
+313 MVLGQPF
-320 DGDGMPLTKQ
+320 DSDGMPLVRQ
-330 SWITNGT
+330 SWITNGV

-343 PRSWAARKNLV
+343 PRSWGVRRNLV
-354 ATGSPN
+354 PTGSPN
-360 NIILSGGTTSREQMI
+360 NIMLGGGPVSRDEMI
-375 ASTQRG
+375 AGTQRG

-405 DGTFLIENGKITKSI
+405 DGTFLIENGKITRSI

-449 PGTQI
+449 PGTQV
-454 MPILNARD
+454 MPIVKAKD

>member
-1 MSMIIVPRASRT
+1 MSIIL
-13 ISDPR
+13 DPR
-18 APRSLFAEDVVISR
+18 APRSLFADDVVISR
-32 SDAQRVI
+32 ADAQRVI
-39 ESVIRLSRAD
+39 ESVLKLSRAD
-49 AVQAVIRSSR
+49 AIQVIIRSSR

-80 LVVMSFVGRKHS
+80 LVVMSYIGRKHS

-97 DLSPESIE
+97 DLSPDSLE
-105 RTVRKAES
+105 RTVRKAEA
-113 IARLAPDDPDMLPVL
+113 IAKLAPDDADMLPVL
-128 GPQNLRPLTAA
+128 GAQSLKELSAA
-139 WDEATA
+139 WDDATA
-145 NLPAGDVTAA
+145 NLDAGVVTAA
-155 AITALGPARKA
+155 ANTALGPARKSSA
-166 GSTLNVAGFLVTGA
+166 LTVAGFLVTGA

-191 FAYHRG
+191 FVYHRG
-197 TSANY
+197 TNANY

-219 DAVAW
+219 DANAW
-224 SSLNFGEVS
+224 SQLDFARVS
-233 AQAIEKATQSRN
+233 AQAIEKAEKSRN

-259 PQAVGDLVGLMPR
+259 PQAVGDLVSLMPR
-272 YFSARSADEGRSPF
+272 YFNARSADEGRSPF
-286 AKPGGGNK
+286 AKTGGGNK

-300 NAMITLSSDPSDQ
+300 NAMVNLTSDPADPL
-313 MVLTQPF
+313 VLSQPF
-320 DGDGMPLTKQ
+320 DSDGMPLTRQ

-343 PRSWAARKNLV
+343 PRSWAAKKNLV
-354 ATGSPN
+354 ATGNPN
-360 NIILSGGTTSREQMI
+360 NIILGGGSTTRDAMI
-375 ASTQRG
+375 AGTQRG

-436 EALGPVRRTASEG
+436 EALGPVTRTSTEG
-449 PGTQI
+449 PGVQI
-454 MPILNARD
+454 MPILKARD